1 MMTKMVF
8 KVLSKEWS
16 QRHQVDQDLRQRV
29 NQDDQHTKRT
39 RCTERDQVIPWYGKH
54 CPLRVCVLT
63 HGLRE
68 SSMWGLGVFTWAC
81 VKRKIS
87 YNPWSMTSSCD
98 RHQDCDVQVQVDQH
112 EDSML
117 EACRPLWWQW
127 TCEDML
133 KSGSPIVE
141 YAASNLLVF
150 IKPTLSRNVVHLEEA
165 KIIVIQLKRT
175 RCKVQVCP

>member
-16 QRHQVDQDLRQRV
+16 QRHKVDQDLRQRVNQDDQHTKRTRCTERDQVIPWYGFVHRHFLKSICWVQGVYMMTKMVFKVLSKEWSQRHKVDQDLRQRV

-68 SSMWGLGVFTWAC
+68 SSMWGLGVFPWAC

-87 YNPWSMTSSCD
+87 YNP
-98 RHQDCDVQVQVDQH
+98 
-112 EDSML
+112 
-117 EACRPLWWQW
+117 
-127 TCEDML
+127 
-133 KSGSPIVE
+133 
-141 YAASNLLVF
+141 
-150 IKPTLSRNVVHLEEA
+150 
-165 KIIVIQLKRT
+165 
-175 RCKVQVCP
+175 

>member
-16 QRHQVDQDLRQRV
+16 QRHKVDQDLRQRV

-54 CPLRVCVLT
+54 CPLSVCVLT

-68 SSMWGLGVFTWAC
+68 SSMWGLGVFPWAC
-81 VKRKIS
+81 VKGKIS

-98 RHQDCDVQVQVDQH
+98 RHQDCSVQVQVDQH
-112 EDSML
+112 EDIIL
-117 EACRPLWWQW
+117 EACCPLWWQW

-133 KSGSPIVE
+133 KSGSPIVSMGE
-141 YAASNLLVF
+141 QTISLHQANT
-150 IKPTLSRNVVHLEEA
+150 IKKGGPS
-165 KIIVIQLKRT
+165 
-175 RCKVQVCP
+175 

>member
-16 QRHQVDQDLRQRV
+16 QRHKVDQDLRQRV

-68 SSMWGLGVFTWAC
+68 SSMWGLGVFPWAC
-81 VKRKIS
+81 V
-87 YNPWSMTSSCD
+87 
-98 RHQDCDVQVQVDQH
+98 
-112 EDSML
+112 
-117 EACRPLWWQW
+117 
-127 TCEDML
+127 
-133 KSGSPIVE
+133 
-141 YAASNLLVF
+141 
-150 IKPTLSRNVVHLEEA
+150 
-165 KIIVIQLKRT
+165 
-175 RCKVQVCP
+175 